1 MGSLMAILSSYA
13 DLEKKINVTRDPSI
27 SKLVSFNSN
36 STTPIHRWYYFKEG
50 FSHELVEQ
58 VIDEFFNNNGTNE
71 ILDPFC
77 GSATTLVTAQIRG
90 IKSTGVEINPFL
102 TFVAKVKTSNNINIK
117 KFDEDSKKAINN
129 AKRIGVKKNLEA
141 PDLSSFRKVF
151 ERDNLQKLL
160 ALKKA
165 ISKTSY
171 KRSRDLLKLALASI
185 IEESSKIKRYGKGLR
200 LVKKDV
206 KDPFTLFSEKCSIMS
221 EDLKNNGNRL
231 ASTVKNQDARKI
243 GNLSGEK
250 TNLVI
255 FSPPYI
261 NSFDYNEIYKL
272 ELWLL
277 DFVKNYSQFS
287 KLSKKTIRSHLSS
300 EYETTEFSHPLVA
313 EITQKL
319 SKTDLWNNNIPS
331 MVKAYFSDMNEVF
344 AGLNKMLKTNATVV
358 FVVGNSSYGGIPIA
372 TDLLLADIAQ
382 KNGFN
387 IEEIRIARNLTTSSQ
402 QLKNYK
408 KCRKKYLRESMVVLK
423 RGN

>member
-1 MGSLMAILSSYA
+1 MGSLMAILDAYA
-13 DLEKKINVTRDPSI
+13 DLEEKINVTRDPSI
-27 SKLVSFNSN
+27 SKLVNFNSN

-58 VIDEFFNNNGTNE
+58 VIGEFFNNNGTNE

-77 GSATTLVTAQIRG
+77 GSATTLVTAQIRR

-117 KFDEDSKKAINN
+117 KFDEDSKKAITN

-160 ALKKA
+160 ALKKT

-171 KRSRDLLKLALASI
+171 KKSRDLLKLALASI

-200 LVKKDV
+200 LVEKDV

-250 TNLVI
+250 TNLVM

-300 EYETTEFSHPLVA
+300 EYETTGFSHPLVD

-319 SKTDLWNNNIPS
+319 LKKDLWNNNIPS

-358 FVVGNSSYGGIPIA
+358 FIVGNSSYGGIPIA

-408 KCRKKYLRESMVVLK
+408 KGRKKYLRESMVILK
-423 RGN
+423 ER